1 MRTYITA
8 ILTLMLLV
16 LTACGSNSD
25 ESENVDEPENNNIEE
40 PENEPDDTVNNT
52 SNNDMNNEETEGNE
66 DNNET
71 NDPDEEPEAIEP
83 TYEVNLEPERKWYIE
98 PIDDADEEVVLITI
112 DDAPDKYALE
122 MAQTLKDLDVN
133 AIFFVNGHL
142 LESEEKKEVLKE
154 IYDMGFMIGNHTYS
168 HSSLQDL
175 SEEEQKE
182 EIISVNDMV
191 EEIIGERPLFFR
203 APFGENTDYS
213 KQIADEE
220 GMILM
225 NWSYGY
231 DWEADYQT
239 QEAITDIMVNTELL
253 GNGANMLMHD
263 REWTNA
269 ALHDIVKGL
278 QDKGYEMLDPKLIKT
293 KASE

>member
-1 MRTYITA
+1 MRTYITV
-8 ILTLMLLV
+8 ILTLMLL
-16 LTACGSNSD
+16 LFTACGN
-25 ESENVDEPENNNIEE
+25 ESEESESVNEPENNNIEE
-40 PENEPDDTVNNT
+40 PENEPDDTDNNA
-52 SNNDMNNEETEGNE
+52 SNNDMNNEEAEGNE
-66 DNNET
+66 DNNEI
-71 NDPDEEPEAIEP
+71 NDSDEETEEIEP
-83 TYEVNLEPERKWYIE
+83 TYEVNLEPERKWYID

-122 MAQTLKDLDVN
+122 MAQTLQDLDVN

-142 LESEEKKEVLKE
+142 LESDDKKEVLKE
-154 IYDMGFMIGNHTYS
+154 IYDMGFVIGNHTYS

-191 EEIIGERPLFFR
+191 EEVIGERPLFFR

-231 DWEADYQT
+231 DWEPDYQT